1 MQEPSVIIK
10 QNKYAKQVINVQLL
24 SDIKD
29 VLIIK
34 SNICLATKT

>member
-24 SDIKD
+24 SDIYI
-29 VLIIK
+29 LIIK
-34 SNICLATKT
+34 SNACSATKT